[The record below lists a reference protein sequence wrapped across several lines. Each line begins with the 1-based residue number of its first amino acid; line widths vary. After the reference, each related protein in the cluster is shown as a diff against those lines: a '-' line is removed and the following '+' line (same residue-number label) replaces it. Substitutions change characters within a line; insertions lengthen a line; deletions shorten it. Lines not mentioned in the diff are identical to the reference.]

1 MSEFFATRTL
11 QCPGCKKFFTEC
23 EGPLC
28 SCEEDARDVLEEMK
42 RLDDEEEAFDN
53 SEFGVGA

>member
-28 SCEEDARDVLEEMK
+28 SCEEDARDMLDEMRREE
-42 RLDDEEEAFDN
+42 RLFGSYPDERDG
-53 SEFGVGA
+53 EF

>member
-42 RLDDEEEAFDN
+42 RLDDEAEAFDN
-53 SEFGVGA
+53 VGA

>member
-11 QCPGCKKFFTEC
+11 QCPCCKKFFTEC

-28 SCEEDARDVLEEMK
+28 SCEEDTRDMLEEMQ
-42 RLDDEEEAFDN
+42 RELDDEEAFDN
-53 SEFGVGA
+53 GPFGAGA